1 MKIQKYQGGAIIYT
15 PSPRPTAETA
25 STTSTSSSTAS
36 KKDKITGTIQ
46 KEIMDLLKNDGLPSD
61 VHQLLTVASGYLDKS
76 SRLTDMSLFGGT
88 DKDYSLQ
95 DYIKILDL
103 VQEVKF
109 NKEQYDDAAET
120 LTKEDAW
127 GDVATTTNGDIWVQ
141 TIKDGKA
148 SLATV
153 SPDEF
158 AARRKDENFRKSVR
172 VLTNS
177 DLAEY
182 RARNL
187 GFDQSGIIESL
198 AAAKG
203 MKSITEQLR
212 AVVKDFEANEQ
223 QYYKFSHG
231 ADRIQDKTGKT
242 YSIQSIKDG
251 LDALTSNGPSGY
263 YKITQKIKYD
273 ENNISDA
280 LTYLWNSLGNDAQRA
295 IEAKLAVS
303 GDDPDNHKNRAK
315 FLLDVISFG
324 AGNAIQVDFDSAATS
339 YDPNGTGKK
348 GGSTADKGDQLVQLN
363 YLGMIASGQYG
374 NPRKINLTGKTATVT
389 KSGKIEAIGYD
400 LGAMIGHNKETLN
413 KQTVSSLLANAWGLQ
428 VGNTGSITFGNRHI
442 SAEEAQ
448 ALYWN
453 GADHLNLVKL
463 PATRDFNGNIVP
475 DLELSQKVMTLN
487 EKAKGRTDAEVK
499 KYIETNLAGYE
510 VEKNDKGVWEIKN
523 VPTMSFLTF
532 RAIASDKIFK
542 FTDEEKLMLDH
553 IDKDQGRIIESIY
566 NTLVKYNTLNPN
578 NNTHHLDFKD
588 AGKNSFY
595 SGNVY
600 IPIDDQYA
608 GWAVSGNEPYVTKD
622 SLSNAAEKIQI
633 KEAAQ
638 SRQGT
643 LKTKFE

>member
-1 MKIQKYQGGAIIYT
+1 MKMQKYQGGAIIYS
-15 PSPRPTAETA
+15 PSPRLTAETA
-25 STTSTSSSTAS
+25 STTSTSSSSAS
-36 KKDKITGTIQ
+36 KKDKITGTVQ

-61 VHQLLTVASGYLDKS
+61 VHQLLQVASKYLDKS

-88 DKDYSLQ
+88 EQDYNLQ

-103 VQEVKF
+103 VQQVKF

-141 TIKDGKA
+141 TIKNGA
-148 SLATV
+148 PTLATV
-153 SPDEF
+153 SPEEY
-158 AARRKDENFRKSVR
+158 AANRDNEDFRKTVR

-187 GFDQSGIIESL
+187 GFDKHGIIESL

-212 AVVKDFEANEQ
+212 TIVKDFEANEQ

-231 ADRIQDKTGKT
+231 TDRIQDKTGKT
-242 YSIQSIKDG
+242 YSMSSVKDG
-251 LDALTSNGPSGY
+251 LDALTANGPSGY
-263 YKITQKIKYD
+263 YKITQKTKYD
-273 ENNISDA
+273 KDNISAA
-280 LTYLWNSLGNDAQRA
+280 LSYLWNSLGNDAQRA
-295 IEAKLAVS
+295 LEAKLAVS
-303 GDDPDNHKNRAK
+303 GNDPNSKKSRDQ
-315 FLLDVISFG
+315 FLLEVITFG
-324 AGNAIQVDFDSAATS
+324 AGNAIQVDFDSTATA

-374 NPRKINLTGKTATVT
+374 NPKKVNLVGKTSTVT
-389 KSGKIEAIGYD
+389 KSGKIEAMGYD

-428 VGNTGSITFGNRHI
+428 AGNTGSITFGNRHI

-463 PATRDFNGNIVP
+463 PATKDFHGNIVP
-475 DLELSQKVMTLN
+475 DLELSQKVMALN

-499 KYIETNLAGYE
+499 KYIEENLAGYD

-532 RAIASDKIFK
+532 KAVASDKIFK

-553 IDKDQGRIIESIY
+553 IDKDQGRIIEPIY
-566 NTLVKYNTLNPN
+566 NALVKYNTINPSS
-578 NNTHHLDFKD
+578 NTLKLDLKD
-588 AGKNSFY
+588 ASKNSFY

-633 KEAAQ
+633 KEAAE
-638 SRQGT
+638 SRQGS

>member
-1 MKIQKYQGGAIIYT
+1 MKIQKYQGGAIIYS
-15 PSPRPTAETA
+15 PSPRLTAETA
-25 STTSTSSSTAS
+25 STTSTSSSSAS
-36 KKDKITGTIQ
+36 KKDKITGTVQ

-61 VHQLLTVASGYLDKS
+61 VHQLLQVASKYLDKS

-88 DKDYSLQ
+88 EQDYNLQ

-103 VQEVKF
+103 VQQVKF

-141 TIKDGKA
+141 TTKNGA
-148 SLATV
+148 PTLAIV
-153 SPDEF
+153 SPEEY
-158 AARRKDENFRKSVR
+158 AANRNNEDFRKTVR

-187 GFDQSGIIESL
+187 GFDKHGIIESL

-203 MKSITEQLR
+203 MKSVTEQLR
-212 AVVKDFEANEQ
+212 AIVKDFEANEQ

-231 ADRIQDKTGKT
+231 TDRIQDKTGKT
-242 YSIQSIKDG
+242 YSMSSVKDG
-251 LDALTSNGPSGY
+251 LDALTANGPSGY
-263 YKITQKIKYD
+263 YKITQKTKYD
-273 ENNISDA
+273 KDNISAA
-280 LTYLWNSLGNDAQRA
+280 LSYLWNSLGNDAQRA
-295 IEAKLAVS
+295 LEAKLAVS
-303 GDDPDNHKNRAK
+303 GNDPNSKKSRDQ
-315 FLLDVISFG
+315 FLLEVITFG
-324 AGNAIQVDFDSAATS
+324 AGNAIQVDFDSTATT

-374 NPRKINLTGKTATVT
+374 NPKKVSLVGKTSTVT

-428 VGNTGSITFGNRHI
+428 AGNTGSITFGNRHI

-463 PATRDFNGNIVP
+463 PATKDFHGNIVP
-475 DLELSQKVMTLN
+475 DLELSQKVMALN

-499 KYIETNLAGYE
+499 KYIEENLAGYD

-532 RAIASDKIFK
+532 KAVASDKIFK

-553 IDKDQGRIIESIY
+553 IDKDQGRIIEPIY
-566 NTLVKYNTLNPN
+566 NALVKYNTTNPSS
-578 NNTHHLDFKD
+578 NTLKLDLKD
-588 AGKNSFY
+588 ASKNSFY

-633 KEAAQ
+633 KEAAE
-638 SRQGT
+638 SRQGS